1 MVDREARDKLCE
13 LIEQWLDGEIGLQ
26 DLDERAG
33 ELDAGTKDPAVAA
46 TAWEICSMA
55 DWAEAED
62 VPPDEPTWKWLQREM
77 LLLRSD
83 AELVETSVTKWTRRQ
98 ALAGAGAL
106 AVLLIVLGN
115 ALVWPTVIGV
125 ASIGLIAIIVT
136 GCVWHWLATRAESK
150 RAEEGPGWGPDLL
163 NPFTSVGEM
172 LAVRRSVPQFCRRDF
187 VQREPRPEE
196 PWSWPGLRQ
205 ALRTVVLT
213 IVGGGLVLAV
223 LAVGMPIGIAVV
235 LLGPDRETQRRI
247 VVS

>member
-1 MVDREARDKLCE
+1 
-13 LIEQWLDGEIGLQ
+13 
-26 DLDERAG
+26 
-33 ELDAGTKDPAVAA
+33 
-46 TAWEICSMA
+46 MA